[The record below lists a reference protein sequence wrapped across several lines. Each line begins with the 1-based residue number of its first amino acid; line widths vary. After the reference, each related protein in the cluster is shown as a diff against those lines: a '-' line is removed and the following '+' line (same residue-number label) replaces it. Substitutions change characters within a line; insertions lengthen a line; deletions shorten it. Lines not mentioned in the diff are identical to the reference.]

1 MDHLR
6 AFVDQARR
14 VELLVR
20 VGPVAPAVGE
30 PLAEPGARDLAPQL
44 GLEPAAAPWVPLVTA
59 RSRSRSS
66 ACMSAWSTG
75 EANGELHRRL
85 KCGLQAARPYAR
97 EIGLKSQT
105 STPSPSAV
113 GSLSGG
119 RGNDH
124 AGSWRPGPSCSR

>member
-1 MDHLR
+1 LIPAPSSEGMDHLR

-30 PLAEPGARDLAPQL
+30 PLAEPGARDLAAQL

-66 ACMSAWSTG
+66 ACMSACRKRVIVAASFMSGFLNTRKS
-75 EANGELHRRL
+75 APRL
-85 KCGLQAARPYAR
+85 
-97 EIGLKSQT
+97 
-105 STPSPSAV
+105 
-113 GSLSGG
+113 
-119 RGNDH
+119 RGCQKAPVIVD
-124 AGSWRPGPSCSR
+124 PILP